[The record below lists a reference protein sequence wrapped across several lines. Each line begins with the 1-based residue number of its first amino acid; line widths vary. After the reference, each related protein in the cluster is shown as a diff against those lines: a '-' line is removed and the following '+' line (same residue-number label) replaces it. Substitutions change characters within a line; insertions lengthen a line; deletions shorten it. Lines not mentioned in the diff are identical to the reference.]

1 MRTQSCTCAPA
12 HRSHDALRAHGI
24 IPERQP
30 SRSPSPEP
38 PSAQELKDAAR
49 RQATVEDLD
58 EELEDADEDEER
70 ILQQL
75 RAQRMKELSA
85 MHAQARF
92 GRVYPISRPDYTR
105 EVTDASKEAVPG
117 SPDAAAGTGVVCFL
131 YKPGYVTKLIQ
142 YGIVPTLGW
151 LPGPTGVQVSQH
163 QVCEHRRR
171 SLHSELP

>member
-1 MRTQSCTCAPA
+1 MRTQNCTCAPA

-105 EVTDASKEAVPG
+105 EVTDASK
-117 SPDAAAGTGVVCFL
+117 
-131 YKPGYVTKLIQ
+131 
-142 YGIVPTLGW
+142 
-151 LPGPTGVQVSQH
+151 
-163 QVCEHRRR
+163 
-171 SLHSELP
+171 

>member
-1 MRTQSCTCAPA
+1 MAQVAVDPNEDTEF
-12 HRSHDALRAHGI
+12 HDALRARGI

-85 MHAQARF
+85 LHAQARF
-92 GRVYPISRPDYTR
+92 GRVYPIARPDYTR
-105 EVTDASKEAVPG
+105 EVTEASKEAAPG
-117 SPDAAAGTGVVCFL
+117 SPDSAAGTGVVCFL
-131 YKPGYVTKLIQ
+131 YKPG
-142 YGIVPTLGW
+142 
-151 LPGPTGVQVSQH
+151 
-163 QVCEHRRR
+163 
-171 SLHSELP
+171 